1 MQLRGKLLAAAV
13 PAALLMTGLAQS
25 PASAATHWQ
34 VLKQTPGHLKAEACR
49 TAVYT
54 DSHGNKVRAVKWRG
68 DARTAKVAGAV
79 QFHNS
84 GGLGP
89 YVSGWVST
97 AKGKVSKVQTT
108 YFLASEAVTIQMRA
122 KTANGTTAW
131 STGKAIGALT
141 LC

>member
-68 DARTAKVAGAV
+68 DARTAKVAGSV
-79 QFHNS
+79 QFHNT
-84 GGLGP
+84 GGLGNWA
-89 YVSGWVST
+89 SSWVGA

-108 YFLASEAVTIQMRA
+108 YFLANESVTIEMRA
-122 KTANGTTAW
+122 RTVNGTSAW
-131 STGKAIGALT
+131 SAGKAITSLT